1 MRRLDFLWKT
11 GYAKQVIT
19 VLATKL
25 CIVRP
30 MKYSEVL
37 ELDRIVRDYPEL
49 PVEHLEKLKHGG
61 GSPGVFQALMATLH
75 KDIC

>member
-1 MRRLDFLWKT
+1 
-11 GYAKQVIT
+11 
-19 VLATKL
+19 
-25 CIVRP
+25 

-37 ELDRIVRDYPEL
+37 ELDRIVRDYPEI
-49 PVEHLEKLKHGG
+49 PVEHLENLKHGG